1 LNNSFSKS
9 IPDAIFFDWDN
20 TLVNNWDPIF
30 IAYNKTL
37 KSLGFKEQSKKK
49 TLKNAKYS
57 LRETFPKV
65 FKKDWKKAKKIF
77 YIAFKKI
84 HLKKIKPINKAEEL
98 LKIINNKKIK
108 CGVISNK
115 DGILLRKEINKLGW
129 KKYFKVIIGANEAKK
144 DKPSKYPFL
153 LALNKISLKCNKN
166 IWYVGDNEIDIEF
179 AKRNKC
185 MSIFIENK
193 MFKKKDLKKKPNLS
207 LKKIEDLKFHI
218 LKLFK

>member
-1 LNNSFSKS
+1 MKIKLIKT
-9 IPDAIFFDWDN
+9 PPKAILFDWDN
-20 TLVNNWDPIF
+20 TLVNNWEPIF
-30 IAYNKTL
+30 FAYKETL
-37 KSLGFKEQSKKK
+37 KKLGLRNQSRDE

-144 DKPSKYPFL
+144 DKPSKYPLL
-153 LALNKISLKCNKN
+153 LALNKISLKPSKN
-166 IWYVGDNEIDIEF
+166 IWYVGDNEIDVEF
-179 AKRNKC
+179 AKNNKC
-185 MSIFIENK
+185 SSIFIENK

>member
-1 LNNSFSKS
+1 MNNSFSKS

-84 HLKKIKPINKAEEL
+84 YGKTITKVQKNVKQIKTKT
-98 LKIINNKKIK
+98 
-108 CGVISNK
+108 
-115 DGILLRKEINKLGW
+115 
-129 KKYFKVIIGANEAKK
+129 
-144 DKPSKYPFL
+144 
-153 LALNKISLKCNKN
+153 
-166 IWYVGDNEIDIEF
+166 
-179 AKRNKC
+179 
-185 MSIFIENK
+185 
-193 MFKKKDLKKKPNLS
+193 
-207 LKKIEDLKFHI
+207 
-218 LKLFK
+218 